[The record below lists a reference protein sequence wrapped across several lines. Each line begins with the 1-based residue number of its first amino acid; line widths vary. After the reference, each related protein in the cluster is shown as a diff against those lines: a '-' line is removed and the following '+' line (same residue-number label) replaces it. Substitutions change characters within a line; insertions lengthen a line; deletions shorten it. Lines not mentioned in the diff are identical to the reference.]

1 MTKDLNLK
9 NFRMPGEWEP
19 QKSVW
24 IAWPYNKKDWP
35 GMFKNIPKTIAEII
49 TNLSLNQK
57 VNLLINKRKDKIK
70 LLLIGIEKKLANQN
84 FIDNAP
90 KDVVKREKIKMD
102 ELTDELTKINSNLEM
117 FI

>member
-49 TNLSLNQK
+49 TNLSYHLVILN
-57 VNLLINKRKDKIK
+57 NN
-70 LLLIGIEKKLANQN
+70 
-84 FIDNAP
+84 
-90 KDVVKREKIKMD
+90 
-102 ELTDELTKINSNLEM
+102 KINQTQT
-117 FI
+117 

>member
-57 VNLLINKRKDKIK
+57 VNLLIN
-70 LLLIGIEKKLANQN
+70 LSLIHI
-84 FIDNAP
+84 
-90 KDVVKREKIKMD
+90 
-102 ELTDELTKINSNLEM
+102 
-117 FI
+117 